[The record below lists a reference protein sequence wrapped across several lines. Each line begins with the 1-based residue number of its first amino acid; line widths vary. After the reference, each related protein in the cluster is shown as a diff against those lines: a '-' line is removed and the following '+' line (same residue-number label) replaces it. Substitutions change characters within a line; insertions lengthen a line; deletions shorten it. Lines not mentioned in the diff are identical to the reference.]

1 MHRRGFREAARLPC
15 QTVNPGPQRQRFA
28 LTLLGIAFARAGHL
42 SVQMPRVR
50 APMIR
55 MKTGEPEGLQQRL
68 QLQNDLIFASSEHL
82 RQALAGVVL
91 NGVPQP
97 SLVLLFPDNAPHFIH
112 LSPGSRSQVELA
124 DLCLGSDC

>member
-1 MHRRGFREAARLPC
+1 
-15 QTVNPGPQRQRFA
+15 
-28 LTLLGIAFARAGHL
+28 
-42 SVQMPRVR
+42 
-50 APMIR
+50 

-124 DLCLGSDC
+124 DFCLGSDC